1 MQRLVVGTI
10 RKHLT
15 QMHWHWGS
23 SFLINFDISYGPA
36 PCFVPPTKLITI
48 LMMQFFE
55 TIVNSCKDS
64 VTKTHALYFRK
75 DVKNCHYSGW
85 EVCDGLQ
92 REDTSQSQ
100 QRYISDF
107 SSVTRNS
114 DKSAVLNAASTCTC
128 FLISSLCQANRHWFH
143 FCV

>member
-23 SFLINFDISYGPA
+23 SFLIWHFIWTCPLFCSTNQIDHNFNDA
-36 PCFVPPTKLITI
+36 V
-48 LMMQFFE
+48 FE